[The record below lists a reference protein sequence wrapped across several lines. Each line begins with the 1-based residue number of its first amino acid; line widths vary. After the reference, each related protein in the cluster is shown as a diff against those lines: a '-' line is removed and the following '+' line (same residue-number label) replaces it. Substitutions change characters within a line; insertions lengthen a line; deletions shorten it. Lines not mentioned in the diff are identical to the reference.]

1 MQNEMAAGVACG
13 VAALTLLVVRELYER
28 YRVSGKV
35 VWGASRVR
43 ATAPPTPSPSATT
56 VEKTVFELRSLFAS
70 GATKV
75 YATRVRELRGLLRF
89 VEEQQEAIVEALASD
104 LGRPRWEALCYDV
117 YLVRMEL
124 LHLLSSLNRLSGWQR
139 TPLDMTLVT
148 FPGTGY
154 VVPDPLG
161 VCLVMSTWNFP
172 VMLGLVPVAGA
183 LAAGNAVVL
192 KPCHRAPA
200 CAKLLEKVAD
210 YVSNVKV
217 VAADGRDADIKLA
230 TDLLNVRFDKIF
242 FTGSTRVGKIVAK
255 KAAEF
260 LTPCVLELGG
270 KNPVYV
276 HKDAHIATAAKRIV
290 WGRMLNAGQQC
301 IAPDYVLCDAAVCD
315 KFLAACQSTI
325 NNYYSEDPSK
335 TPDYGRIIAE
345 SDAKRLQGLLA
356 SCKEAGDL
364 VVCGG
369 DVQVERRYVAPTIV
383 KVRAADSPLLQDE
396 TFGPILVVLPVDGL
410 GEALEFVNARPK
422 PLSSYVFTSSKT
434 VANTFIATT
443 SAGNTAINDTIFQC
457 AHPAMP
463 FGGVGD
469 SGNGAYHGDRT
480 FAAFVHYKA
489 VLDKPTIQNPLTHA
503 TFFVYPPTTGL
514 KFRLTTL
521 IMAPSLYFSRRK

>member
-1 MQNEMAAGVACG
+1 MQQGMVAGVAG
-13 VAALTLLVVRELYER
+13 AVAALTLLVVRELYER

-35 VWGASRVR
+35 VWSASRVR
-43 ATAPPTPSPSATT
+43 ATTPPTPSPSATT
-56 VEKTVFELRSLFAS
+56 VEQTVVELRSLFAS

-75 YATRVRELRGLLRF
+75 YATRVRELKGLLRF

-104 LGRPRWEALCYDV
+104 LGRPRWESLCYDV

-139 TPLDMTLVT
+139 TALDTTLVT

-200 CAKLLEKVAD
+200 CSKVLQKVTEYA
-210 YVSNVKV
+210 SNVKV

-276 HKDAHIATAAKRIV
+276 HEDAHIDTAAKRLI

-301 IAPDYVLCDAAVCD
+301 IAPDYVLVNKAVCD
-315 KFLAACQSTI
+315 KFLAACQKVI
-325 NNYYSEDPSK
+325 KDYYGDPSK

-345 SDAKRLQGLLA
+345 SDATRLQGLISL
-356 SCKEAGDL
+356 SKEAGDL

-369 DVQVERRYVAPTIV
+369 DVQVERKYVAPTII
-383 KVRAADSPLLQDE
+383 KARDASSPLLKDE

-410 GEALEFVNARPK
+410 QDALEFVNARPK

-434 VANTFIATT
+434 VASTFIAST
-443 SAGNTAINDTIFQC
+443 SAGNTAVNDTILQC

-480 FAAFVHYKA
+480 FSAFVHYKA
-489 VLDKPTIQNPLTHA
+489 VLDKPTTQNPLTLA
-503 TFFVYPPTTGL
+503 TFFIYPPTSTL

-521 IMAPSLYFSRRK
+521 IMAPSLFFSRKK